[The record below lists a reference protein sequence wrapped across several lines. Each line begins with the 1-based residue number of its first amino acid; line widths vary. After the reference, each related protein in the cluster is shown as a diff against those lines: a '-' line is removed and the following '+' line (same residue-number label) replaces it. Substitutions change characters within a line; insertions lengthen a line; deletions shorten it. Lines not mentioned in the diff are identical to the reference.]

1 MCNEFSL
8 ADARGVCK
16 PTLRTAE
23 YATLVKEYMTR
34 ESEYR
39 PAALDKAQAT
49 GGTPGR
55 PSKRSMKDAQ
65 RTLNDNQLRLAV
77 WLSMPER
84 HRKPVTQK
92 EFCEEIGISLM
103 SFHRWRKDP
112 NVVMATRWL
121 TLNAAGDPGRVSA
134 VLDFL
139 HETTLDESIS
149 TKIRLTAARDWLKA
163 IGVHEAWS
171 YDNKLLK
178 IQDVDEINLED
189 LSDEEIWELYNERAR
204 MIGLGDG
211 NSQRSGAADF
221 EENVESWEVE
231 SGAVGAGDAV
241 ADVVSEGCD
250 DSS

>member
-1 MCNEFSL
+1 MT
-8 ADARGVCK
+8 K
-16 PTLRTAE
+16 H
-23 YATLVKEYMTR
+23 KEYRT
-34 ESEYR
+34 
-39 PAALDKAQAT
+39 AALDEAVVT
-49 GGTPGR
+49 GGVPGR

-77 WLSMPER
+77 WLSMAER
-84 HRKPVTQK
+84 HRKPATQR

-189 LSDEEIWELYNERAR
+189 LSDEEIWELYNERAK
-204 MIGLGDG
+204 MIGLGGENGGDP
-211 NSQRSGAADF
+211 QRSGPGDD

-231 SGAVGAGDAV
+231 PGAIGTGDEV
-241 ADVVSEGCD
+241 EDVVSEGHD
-250 DSS
+250 DSSSGHVGGGDSAGG

>member
-1 MCNEFSL
+1 
-8 ADARGVCK
+8 
-16 PTLRTAE
+16 
-23 YATLVKEYMTR
+23 
-34 ESEYR
+34 
-39 PAALDKAQAT
+39 
-49 GGTPGR
+49 
-55 PSKRSMKDAQ
+55 MKDAQ

-77 WLSMPER
+77 WQSMPER
-84 HRKPVTQK
+84 HRIPQTQK
-92 EFCEEIGISLM
+92 EFCQEIGISLA
-103 SFHRWRKDP
+103 SLHRWRKDP

-204 MIGLGDG
+204 MVGLGAGEMITDG
-211 NSQRSGAADF
+211 SSQRAGAADF
-221 EENVESWEVE
+221 EEGVEGWEVE
-231 SGAVGAGDAV
+231 PGAVGTGDEV
-241 ADVVSEGCD
+241 ADVVSEGCV